1 MDVLGVLL
9 PLALGVALSTVPIT
23 VMLAL
28 LLSPRGR
35 TVGLAYLVGYAIG
48 LAVVTV
54 GFTAGLRALPTG
66 GTPLPDLVIGAGEI
80 LIGLVGVWFAVWVF
94 RRGRRRRPM
103 SDGVD
108 PEVPGWLSRV
118 GRMKPATAFLVGL
131 ALNLRAK
138 ALVLATAAAL
148 AFNAGELTPLAWAID
163 TAVYLA
169 IGLSTVATPVIIVWR
184 SGERARPT
192 LQRAQHWVSRHSYVV
207 TAVVVVMVAVVL
219 IGDGLSRL

>member
-23 VMLAL
+23 VVLAL
-28 LLSPRGR
+28 LLSPRGQA
-35 TVGLAYLVGYAIG
+35 VGVAYLVGYALG
-48 LAVVTV
+48 LALVTV
-54 GFTAGLRALPTG
+54 GFTAGLRAIPRG
-66 GTPLPDLVIGAGEI
+66 DAQLPDVVVGTGEI

-94 RRGRRRRPM
+94 RRGRRRTTG
-103 SDGVD
+103 DDID
-108 PEVPGWLSRV
+108 PEVPGWLRRV
-118 GRMKPATAFLVGL
+118 GRMKASTAFLVGL
-131 ALNLRAK
+131 GLNVRPK

-148 AFNAGELTPLAWAID
+148 AFNAGELTPLVWAVG

-169 IGLSTVATPVIIVWR
+169 IGLSTVAAPVIVVWR

-192 LQRAQHWVSRHSYVV
+192 LRRAHAWVSRNSYVV
-207 TAVVVVMVAVVL
+207 TAVVVIMVAVVL